1 MKERAWAEINLD
13 ALVENIRN
21 IRKITSP
28 GAKVM
33 GVVKSDAYGHGAIEV
48 SKAILENGADYLAVA
63 TVEEGVELREAGIE
77 APILILGATADSQAE
92 EIIQHDIM
100 PSVFSVEYG
109 RALSN
114 MAKKLG
120 KEANIYIKLDTGMSR
135 IGFVADRSETVDEI
149 AEIAS
154 MPNIM
159 IQGIFSHFSTADE
172 ADDSYTK
179 RQFEKF
185 MGVCGALESIGVKIP
200 IKSIANSA
208 SIMMYPEYH
217 LDMVR
222 AGIVLYGSYPSK
234 EVDFSRLPLRKV
246 MSLKARISRVERP
259 GKGAGVSYG
268 NEYITDENTIIA
280 TVPIGYADGYTRLY
294 KNKAKMIVRG
304 ETVPVI
310 GRICMDQCMIDVTNV
325 HNIKAGDEV
334 IIFGDGVITA
344 DDLADWIGT
353 ISYEVYCNTARRIP
367 RIYVKDNKVVK
378 VLNYLRREAK

>member
-21 IRKITSP
+21 IRRITSP